1 MTFLKASTFAVANK
15 RNSEDLMNIRKKEQI
30 IFLYCP
36 RNSICIMFTM
46 KIITGYEAQG
56 RKPLKGFILL
66 LASLIKK
73 SLKEKIKKNKN
84 LKKQSNLQK
93 RTYFIRKY
101 QKWTVED
108 DLLILN

>member
-1 MTFLKASTFAVANK
+1 MNINKAMMTLLKASTFAVANK

-30 IFLYCP
+30 IFLLCP

-73 SLKEKIKKNKN
+73 SLKEKIKKKI
-84 LKKQSNLQK
+84 K
-93 RTYFIRKY
+93 IRKNKVIY
-101 QKWTVED
+101 RNEH
-108 DLLILN
+108 ILYGSIKNGL